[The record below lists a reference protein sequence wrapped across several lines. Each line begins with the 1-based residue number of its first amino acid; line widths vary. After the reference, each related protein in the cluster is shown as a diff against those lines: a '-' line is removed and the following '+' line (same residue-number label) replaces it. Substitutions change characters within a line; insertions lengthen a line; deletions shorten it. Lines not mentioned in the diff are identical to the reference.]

1 MGGVGSGPYHASAVG
16 TEAFERNQRNVI
28 LHRKLWKMRDI
39 DLSDAEAV
47 EGRFLEYVDLC
58 GECGV
63 EPNPSG
69 LALALNNTS
78 SGVLT
83 RIVRGQIQPVLWSK
97 ESVDMVRRCYGYLEA
112 TAESALLNPDNK
124 NAAQRIFQLKNRY
137 GWVDTREEVKLEMKR
152 ELPSANQKQMEALAK
167 KYLAQAGVVE
177 VDAEVG
183 EA

>member
-1 MGGVGSGPYHASAVG
+1 MGGVGSGPYHSTAVG
-16 TEAFERNQRNVI
+16 TEAFERNQRNVV
-28 LHRKLWKMRDI
+28 LHRKLWKMGDI
-39 DLSDAEAV
+39 DLSDPDAV
-47 EGRFLEYVDLC
+47 EQRFLEYVDLC

-83 RIVRGQIQPVLWSK
+83 RIVRGSAAPALWSK
-97 ESVDMVRRCYGYLEA
+97 ASIDMVRKCYGYMEA

-152 ELPSANQKQMEALAK
+152 ELPAASQKQMEAMAK

-177 VDAEVG
+177 VDADVE
-183 EA
+183 EC